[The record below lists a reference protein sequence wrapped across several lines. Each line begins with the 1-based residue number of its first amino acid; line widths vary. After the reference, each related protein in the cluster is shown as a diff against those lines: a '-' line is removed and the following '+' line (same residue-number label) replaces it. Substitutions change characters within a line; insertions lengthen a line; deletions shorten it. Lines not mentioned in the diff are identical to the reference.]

1 MKLPITAAMA
11 VDETAI
17 MIVLIMALGYILR
30 RTGWFA
36 DSFGSNIAGL
46 ITKIA
51 LPASIFVRVMNYLT
65 RDKLASLG
73 VGILFPA
80 VAVIIGYLIAWV
92 TVKVARIR
100 PGRRGIFMNAVVN
113 ANTIFIGMPL
123 NNALF
128 GAKAMSYFLIYY
140 IINTVSTWAFGIYL
154 ISNDDPTI
162 DKSEQEKS
170 HKINWKKLLPM
181 PLVGFVVAV
190 VWLLLGIP
198 VPTFMNQTLSYVGGL
213 VTPLS
218 LIYIGIVLADAGLDK
233 FKFERDSVMALI
245 GRFILSPLVLI
256 LVIKLGTGMMGISL
270 PTLMR
275 QTLVVQS
282 ALPMLAVLPILA
294 KEAHGDVDY
303 ATNIVVMS
311 TVLFI
316 VVVPV
321 LMAILQFI

>member
-1 MKLPITAAMA
+1 
-11 VDETAI
+11 
-17 MIVLIMALGYILR
+17 
-30 RTGWFA
+30 
-36 DSFGSNIAGL
+36 
-46 ITKIA
+46 
-51 LPASIFVRVMNYLT
+51 
-65 RDKLASLG
+65 
-73 VGILFPA
+73 
-80 VAVIIGYLIAWV
+80 
-92 TVKVARIR
+92 
-100 PGRRGIFMNAVVN
+100 
-113 ANTIFIGMPL
+113 
-123 NNALF
+123 
-128 GAKAMSYFLIYY
+128 
-140 IINTVSTWAFGIYL
+140 
-154 ISNDDPTI
+154 
-162 DKSEQEKS
+162 
-170 HKINWKKLLPM
+170 M

>member
-1 MKLPITAAMA
+1 MQVFLTSLSSIA
-11 VDETAI
+11 V
-17 MIVLIMALGYILR
+17 IVLIMALGYILR

-51 LPASIFVRVMNYLT
+51 LPASIFVSVMNYLT

-154 ISNDDPTI
+154 ISNDDPTV

-198 VPTFMNQTLSYVGGL
+198 VPTFMNQTLSYVGSL

-256 LVIKLGTGMMGISL
+256 LVIKLGTGMMEISL